1 METLKQFRQICY
13 NYISDTR
20 LIPIF
25 FALAI
30 LVFFDVSNR
39 LMPLKQIEIT
49 RGAEQSN
56 EKVSV
61 QRLHGERYQIY
72 LEKLH
77 GSGISSGPSGAK
89 LDPTGEGIDSLTSE
103 EADYTGIDKG
113 FWSAEKA
120 SYRLVAV
127 LRGDE
132 LFAVLE
138 CVERAS
144 GIKTHINVR
153 PGDQTDEFT
162 VTDIEMNAIKIYSK
176 LDGEIVLEMFDRRD

>member
-1 METLKQFRQICY
+1 METLKQFRQICF
-13 NYISDTR
+13 NHISDTR

-39 LMPLKQIEIT
+39 LIPLKQIEIS
-49 RGAEQSN
+49 RGTEQSN
-56 EKVSV
+56 KKVSV
-61 QRLHGERYQIY
+61 QRLHSERYQIY

-77 GSGISSGPSGAK
+77 GSGTSTDPLGAK
-89 LDPTGEGIDSLTSE
+89 LDPTGEGLDSLTSKE
-103 EADYTGIDKG
+103 TDYIDIDKG

-144 GIKTHINVR
+144 GIKTHISVR
-153 PGDQTDEFT
+153 PGDQTDDFT
-162 VTDIEMNAIKIYSK
+162 VTDIRMNAIKIYSK
-176 LDGEIVLEMFDRRD
+176 LDGEIVLKMFDRRD

>member
-1 METLKQFRQICY
+1 METLKQFRQICL

-25 FALAI
+25 FALVI
-30 LVFFDVSNR
+30 LIIIDVSNR
-39 LMPLKQIEIT
+39 LNPSKQIEIT
-49 RGAEQSN
+49 RGIEPSN
-56 EKVSV
+56 KKVSV
-61 QRLHGERYQIY
+61 QRLHDERYQIY

-77 GSGISSGPSGAK
+77 GFSTQMDSSGAK
-89 LDPTGEGIDSLTSE
+89 LDPTSVGLDSLKSE
-103 EADYTGIDKG
+103 ETDNIDIDKG

-138 CVERAS
+138 CVERAT
-144 GIKTHINVR
+144 GIKTRINVR
-153 PGDQTDEFT
+153 PGEQTDEFT
-162 VTDIEMNAIKIYSK
+162 VTDIKMNAIKILSK
-176 LDGEIVLEMFDRRD
+176 LDGEIMLKMFDRRD